1 MKKKIQRKEQEDWVE
16 ERKEREKHRQ
26 DIESEKPGAEGLIL
40 VSSAVTPDAS
50 AFETRRKPGAT
61 FDEVR

>member
-1 MKKKIQRKEQEDWVE
+1 MSIEKKNEKE
-16 ERKEREKHRQ
+16 KL
-26 DIESEKPGAEGLIL
+26 GAEGLIL

-50 AFETRRKPGAT
+50 SFETRKKPGAT